1 VVEAHAV
8 AVQRVADP
16 RHEDLD
22 PLRGELVGR
31 QPGGA
36 GDPLGHLGD
45 VLALVAVLRRLLAA
59 GAGEDRLAEPADL
72 APAVVEVVLALDRV
86 ARELQDARERVA
98 ERRVAARG
106 GRERAGRVGRDEL
119 HLHALAA
126 VARPEALARVE
137 HAAHGREVP
146 GVGEEQVQEAR
157 AGDLD
162 PVDAVAQRLLER
174 GAELLRDR
182 ARRLAQE
189 RGEQHRRVRR
199 VVAEAR
205 LLRALQG
212 EAVGRAVGAQ
222 FAGGG
227 LHRGAEVVERRA
239 GHGAR

>member
-1 VVEAHAV
+1 MRASAS
-8 AVQRVADP
+8 P
-16 RHEDLD
+16 N
-22 PLRGELVGR
+22 
-31 QPGGA
+31 
-36 GDPLGHLGD
+36 
-45 VLALVAVLRRLLAA
+45 AA
-59 GAGEDRLAEPADL
+59 W
-72 APAVVEVVLALDRV
+72 
-86 ARELQDARERVA
+86 
-98 ERRVAARG
+98 
-106 GRERAGRVGRDEL
+106 
-119 HLHALAA
+119 
-126 VARPEALARVE
+126 RPEAAVSGPVGLAETNSTCTRSPRSPAPKRVARVE

-162 PVDAVAQRLLER
+162 LLDAVAERLLER

-189 RGEQHRRVRR
+189 GREQHRRVRR
-199 VVAEAR
+199 VVAEAG